1 MGELAQYFWHA
12 PSDLTCSLVLKKKE
26 RSCDSKHNRL
36 SFRRWN
42 TADGSN
48 FEDLFVTAVK
58 RKDVFTITYKKK
70 KDNLKWFVSPVQRR
84 FKKKKKKKKNFHS
97 GLQREKCILFW
108 MYYAYVFLKH
118 KGSTGGTQQE
128 VSLRYNLFTF
138 THRHACKVKLNVSKP
153 PGDETTLRP
162 RLLYISCTITDCCLI
177 LTWFIL
183 FMCHFYIFF

>member
-1 MGELAQYFWHA
+1 
-12 PSDLTCSLVLKKKE
+12 
-26 RSCDSKHNRL
+26 
-36 SFRRWN
+36 
-42 TADGSN
+42 
-48 FEDLFVTAVK
+48 
-58 RKDVFTITYKKK
+58 
-70 KDNLKWFVSPVQRR
+70 
-84 FKKKKKKKKNFHS
+84 
-97 GLQREKCILFW
+97 

-177 LTWFIL
+177 LMWFIL
-183 FMCHFYIFF
+183 FMCHFYIFFQFCVAISHRITFFFFFLYFLKSPFIHVLCLIHPYQKKKKKKVVVSLTTWEAVLL

>member
-1 MGELAQYFWHA
+1 
-12 PSDLTCSLVLKKKE
+12 
-26 RSCDSKHNRL
+26 
-36 SFRRWN
+36 
-42 TADGSN
+42 
-48 FEDLFVTAVK
+48 
-58 RKDVFTITYKKK
+58 
-70 KDNLKWFVSPVQRR
+70 
-84 FKKKKKKKKNFHS
+84 
-97 GLQREKCILFW
+97 

-177 LTWFIL
+177 LMWFIL
-183 FMCHFYIFF
+183 FMCHFYIFFQFCVAISHRITFFFFFFVFFEKSIHSCSLPNPPIQKKKKKKVVVSLTTWEAVLL